1 MLRSRGIDMVIAL
14 DFSKS
19 MLARDVRPNR
29 IDRAKAE
36 LGRLLAEMDGTRVGV
51 VAFAGETIEFPMTVD
66 FAAVRLFLRDL
77 GPYDLPV
84 GGTAIGRALT
94 AAQDLFE
101 RTHTGGRNEPAP
113 SRVVI
118 LITDGEDHEGDPV
131 EVATRLADQGT
142 RVYVVGI
149 GSEAGEPIPTY
160 ARDGTWTGY
169 LRDES
174 GELVLSALTPENEG
188 TLSRVAEATGGRY
201 IRAEGGTV
209 GIDELRS
216 EMGRMRQQE
225 RDSRRV
231 TVHEDRYALLLFPGF
246 LLLLLETLLP
256 QAWLGRR
263 RRKRKPTPNEGV
275 A

>member
-1 MLRSRGIDMVIAL
+1 
-14 DFSKS
+14 
-19 MLARDVRPNR
+19 
-29 IDRAKAE
+29 
-36 LGRLLAEMDGTRVGV
+36 MDGTRIGV

-84 GGTAIGRALT
+84 GGTAIGRALN
-94 AAQDLFE
+94 AAQELLE
-101 RTHTGGRNEPAP
+101 RTHTGGAGNPPP

-131 EVATRLADQGT
+131 EVAQQLSEAGT
-142 RVYVVGI
+142 RIYVIGI

-169 LRDES
+169 LRDDD
-174 GELVLSALTPENEG
+174 GELVLSALTSENEE
-188 TLSRVAEATGGRY
+188 TLTAIAETSGGRY

-209 GIDELRS
+209 GIEQLRDEMS
-216 EMGRMRQQE
+216 RMRQQE

-231 TVHEDRYALLLFPGF
+231 TVHEDRYALLLLPGF
-246 LLLLLETLLP
+246 LLIFLETLLP
-256 QAWLGRR
+256 QAWIGRR
-263 RRKRKPTPNEGV
+263 RRRSAQTGRSV
-275 A
+275 